1 VFFCRVD
8 AVAIDDV
15 ADVLRHLKD
24 SDRGSC
30 VTHSKNGDSPLLA
43 IRTIHTHNA
52 TRNDAIPADPGR
64 KTPIL
69 RGICRTWWGSKGV
82 GVCRIEGR
90 DTQR

>member
-1 VFFCRVD
+1 MFFCRVD

-15 ADVLRHLKD
+15 ADVLRRLKY
-24 SDRGSC
+24 SDRGSR
-30 VTHSKNGDSPLLA
+30 VTHSKNGHSPLLA

-82 GVCRIEGR
+82 GGCRIEGR
-90 DTQR
+90 GTQR